1 MQTISYHQ
9 QIPVAAQTDVLVAG
23 GGPAGIAA
31 AIAAARAGCR
41 VMLVE
46 QNGYLGGM
54 ATAGLVTPMMKTYS
68 IDGSKQIIRGIFEQI
83 VRRMEK
89 KGGAMHPS
97 DVPAGSTLSGFL
109 TFGQDHITPFEPEAL
124 KLVADELMREHGVRV
139 FFHAQFI
146 DALTEGGRI
155 SAVVIADKSGM
166 RAIEAKLVIDCTG
179 DADVAQRSGVPCAC
193 GGEGG
198 VTQPATMMFRVG
210 HVDTAATKQYVREHP
225 EDFMFIAL
233 ASKARENG
241 DFPINRRRA
250 IIMETLHPGQW
261 IVNGTRIQHFTGV
274 DADQKS
280 LGEME
285 GRRQVEVCLYFL
297 RKYIPGFEHAVL
309 LETAAE
315 IGVRET
321 RHIRG
326 KYTLTAEDVMT
337 GKHFEDCVALSGFPM
352 DTHDPNG
359 TADQFVQP
367 EGIDCYEIPYG
378 CLVPQTVANLLVA
391 GRSVSA
397 THEAFAA
404 IRVMPTCMAMGEA
417 AGAAA
422 AIALADGV
430 SPWDISIPKLRQTL
444 LTNDVCLEMPK

>member
-1 MQTISYHQ
+1 MQTISYQ
-9 QIPVAAQTDVLVAG
+9 KQIPVAAQADVLVVG

-31 AIAAARAGCR
+31 AAAAARGGCT

-46 QNGYLGGM
+46 KNGYLGGM

-68 IDGSKQIIRGIFEQI
+68 IDGSKQIVRGLFEQI
-83 VRRMEK
+83 VRRMEA
-89 KGGAMHPS
+89 KGGAIHPS
-97 DVPAGSTLSGFL
+97 DVPTGSTLSGFL
-109 TFGQDHITPFEPEAL
+109 VFGQDHITPFEAEAL
-124 KLVADELMREHGVRV
+124 KLAADELMKEHGVRV
-139 FFHAQFI
+139 FFHAQFL
-146 DALTEGGRI
+146 DALTDNGRI
-155 SAVVIADKSGM
+155 TAVLIADKSGV

-179 DADVAQRSGVPCAC
+179 DADVACRSGVPCAC
-193 GGEGG
+193 GGEDG
-198 VTQPATMMFRVG
+198 VMQPATMMFRVG
-210 HVDTAATKQYVREHP
+210 NVDTEATKRYVRENP
-225 EDFMFIAL
+225 EDFMFITL

-280 LGEME
+280 LGEAE
-285 GRRQVEVCLYFL
+285 GRRQAEVCLNFL
-297 RKYIPGFEHAVL
+297 RKYIPGFASAVL

-315 IGVRET
+315 LGIRET

-326 KYTLTAEDVMT
+326 RYTLTARDVMT
-337 GKHFEDCVALSGFPM
+337 GRHFEDCVALSGFPM

-367 EGIDCYEIPYG
+367 EGIDCYEIPYR
-378 CLVPQTVANLLVA
+378 CLVPQQMDNLLVA

-404 IRVMPTCMAMGEA
+404 IRVIPTCMAMGEA

-422 AIALADGV
+422 AIALEDGV
-430 SPWDISIPKLRQTL
+430 APGDISIPKLRESL
-444 LTNDVCLEMPK
+444 LAHDVCLEMPK